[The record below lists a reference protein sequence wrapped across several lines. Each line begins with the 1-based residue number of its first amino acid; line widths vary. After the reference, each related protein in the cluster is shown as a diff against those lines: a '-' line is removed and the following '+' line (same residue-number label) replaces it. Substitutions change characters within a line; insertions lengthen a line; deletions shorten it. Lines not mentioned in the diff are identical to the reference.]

1 MPVSRHFR
9 TFRPNYTVK
18 QSGEVSSDGLSAPF
32 FCLSASN
39 KERKILTD
47 TAPKH
52 LKQRDKTSKASA
64 RDGMYALVK
73 TTGTIGFR
81 LDYRLHRR
89 GETLTIGQYGRD
101 GITLAE

>member
-1 MPVSRHFR
+1 M
-9 TFRPNYTVK
+9 
-18 QSGEVSSDGLSAPF
+18 SSAGLSAPF

-47 TAPKH
+47 TAPKN
-52 LKQRDKTSKASA
+52 LKKTDKTSKVSA

-73 TTGTIGFR
+73 TTGTIVFR
-81 LDYRLHRR
+81 LDYRLHGRL
-89 GETLTIGQYGRD
+89 ETLSIGQYGRD